1 MLYPLH
7 QIHILEKRH
16 SNDKR
21 TLERGNVLLVGKLT
35 DNVSNDF
42 NNYKKKDESIENF
55 INRFY
60 NDFYKN
66 YDSNVPDVFKVFV
79 QKNNFSFIEF
89 LNETITTIPIN
100 ILEYKLANYAQY
112 IGVNIIYTEFINLEI
127 LPKYVNPQTKMIFD
141 ATGGHMRPE
150 LFNGVLSSVHDYT
163 TKAPVEYIAY
173 SGYNIVTTHI
183 SNYYFSLS
191 DGSNKVGFVVRSSY
205 GDVFYSTV
213 DYPSDKSIELFV
225 NEGGNPNRTKK
236 VTVHLRNKSQK
247 FNINCGNLLP
257 ENAIAPFLHTHIVCI
272 GNSYMKTNF
281 LYGNGIYYGF
291 MVAFLIAVEIHNH
304 LPPQ

>member
-1 MLYPLH
+1 
-7 QIHILEKRH
+7 
-16 SNDKR
+16 
-21 TLERGNVLLVGKLT
+21 
-35 DNVSNDF
+35 VSNDF
-42 NNYKKKDESIENF
+42 NNYKNKDESIENF
-55 INRFY
+55 INRVY
-60 NDFYKN
+60 KGFYKN

-79 QKNNFSFIEF
+79 QNKNFSFIAF
-89 LNETITTIPIN
+89 LNETITTITIN
-100 ILEYKLANYAQY
+100 ILEYKLANYAQS

-141 ATGGHMRPE
+141 ATGGRMRPE
-150 LFNGVLSSVHDYT
+150 LFTGRLNTVMDYISRS
-163 TKAPVEYIAY
+163 PEEYITY
-173 SGYNIVTTHI
+173 SGYNIVETTI
-183 SNYYFSLS
+183 SDYYFSLS
-191 DGSNKVGFVVRSSY
+191 DGSKKVGIVIRSIY
-205 GDVFYSTV
+205 GDVFYSKIDYQNDESV
-213 DYPSDKSIELFV
+213 DLFV
-225 NEGGNPNRTKK
+225 IEAGGNPNRTKK